1 MSKEKKPDKDAE
13 TGGEALPDVVP
24 ERNEAARLGA
34 EDPDAP
40 ADDDAEGGGEPAPD
54 AAGPGAISPAPA
66 GNRSGAVAWLALFI
80 ALVAAAAVGYSI
92 VEDWRAAR
100 SAAAESRDLAGSV
113 ARVRDQ
119 LAEAESGIAALESTA
134 GELVAADDRLAS
146 ELTRLETQLAAKLDL
161 VESLPARMSS
171 LESSMAALQG
181 ISAGARETWLIAEA
195 EYYMQLA
202 NAQLQLARN
211 PELAL
216 LALGMADERV
226 RQLSNPRLIDVRRAL
241 ADELAAL
248 EAMDKPDI
256 EGATLTLASLARVV
270 DSLPLAQRGGAGRDE
285 GVDLPEDAGGFARFW
300 SGVKGAFSSAV
311 RITPPDR
318 AEMPFLAPE
327 AETFLR
333 TNLALKLQ
341 AARLALLR
349 GEQAVFEQSLEDAAD
364 WLESYFDTGST
375 QVASA
380 LETIREIRANVFT
393 IDPPDISDS
402 LRLLRQYRTLSE
414 SEQ

>member
-1 MSKEKKPDKDAE
+1 MSKEEKPDKDAE
-13 TGGEALPDVVP
+13 TAGEPLPDVVP
-24 ERNEAARLGA
+24 ESTEGARLGA
-34 EDPDAP
+34 EDPEAP
-40 ADDDAEGGGEPAPD
+40 ADDESDAEPADD
-54 AAGPGAISPAPA
+54 AAPPGAAAPPAATP
-66 GNRSGAVAWLALFI
+66 GSRSNAVAWLALFL

-92 VEDWRAAR
+92 IEDWRASR
-100 SAAAESRDLAGSV
+100 TAAAESRDLAGSV
-113 ARVRDQ
+113 DRIRDN
-119 LAEAESGIAALESTA
+119 LAAAEAGIAALESSTGDLA
-134 GELVAADDRLAS
+134 AADDRLAS
-146 ELTRLETQLAAKLDL
+146 ELARLETRLGEKLDL
-161 VESLPARMSS
+161 IDSLPARMRS

-216 LALGMADERV
+216 LALEMADERV
-226 RQLSNPRLIDVRRAL
+226 QQLSNPRLIDVRRAL

-270 DSLPLAQRGGAGRDE
+270 DSLPLASRGRSGAGE
-285 GVDLPEDAGGFARFW
+285 SAEPAEDASGFARFW

-311 RITPPDR
+311 RITPPDQ

-349 GEQAVFEQSLEDAAD
+349 GEQAVFEQSLEDAGT
-364 WLESYFDTGST
+364 WLAAYFDTGST
-375 QVASA
+375 QVESA
-380 LETIREIRANVFT
+380 LETVREIQANVFT
-393 IDPPDISDS
+393 IDPPDISES